1 MSAQDIRTLQFP
13 KVDGETSLRFF
24 ERVTLDLDEL
34 VDSVEL
40 NFHDDFPGTKISR
53 LKFVKSSE
61 VKASS
66 KAVVEKLS
74 TDNWIQQVWLNL
86 GRCYTY
92 SIPENLKK
100 LNVNII
106 FDIFCHNFVIFKT
119 LFSLIGEICDIHSQ
133 FQFVGLH
140 SSSWSILLGGYSF
153 QITSPHK

>member
-1 MSAQDIRTLQFP
+1 M
-13 KVDGETSLRFF
+13 DGETSLRFF

-74 TDNWIQQVWLNL
+74 KDNWIQQVWLNL

-106 FDIFCHNFVIFKT
+106 LIDILCDIIC

-140 SSSWSILLGGYSF
+140 SPSWSILLGGYSF

>member
-53 LKFVKSSE
+53 LKFVKPSE

-74 TDNWIQQVWLNL
+74 TDIWIQQVWLNL

-106 FDIFCHNFVIFKT
+106 LIDILCDIIC
-119 LFSLIGEICDIHSQ
+119 LFSLIGEICDIYSQ

>member
-74 TDNWIQQVWLNL
+74 TDIWIQQVWLNL

-106 FDIFCHNFVIFKT
+106 LIDILCDIIC
-119 LFSLIGEICDIHSQ
+119 LFSLIGEICDIYSQ

-140 SSSWSILLGGYSF
+140 SPSWSILLGGYSF

>member
-53 LKFVKSSE
+53 LKFVKSSQ

-74 TDNWIQQVWLNL
+74 TDIWIQQVWLNL

-106 FDIFCHNFVIFKT
+106 LIDILCDIIC
-119 LFSLIGEICDIHSQ
+119 LFSLIGEICDIQSQ

-140 SSSWSILLGGYSF
+140 SPSWSILLGGYSF

>member
-24 ERVTLDLDEL
+24 ERVTLDLDDI

-74 TDNWIQQVWLNL
+74 TDIWIQQVWLNL

-106 FDIFCHNFVIFKT
+106 IDRY
-119 LFSLIGEICDIHSQ
+119 LM
-133 FQFVGLH
+133 
-140 SSSWSILLGGYSF
+140 
-153 QITSPHK
+153 